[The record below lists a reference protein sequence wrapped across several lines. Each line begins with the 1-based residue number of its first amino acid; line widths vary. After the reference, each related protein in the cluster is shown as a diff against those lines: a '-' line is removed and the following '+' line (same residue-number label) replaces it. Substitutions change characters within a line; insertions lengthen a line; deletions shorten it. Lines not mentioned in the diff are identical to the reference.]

1 MKPGDRLSLQIEKG
15 IYRGRGLARSGGR
28 VVFVAG
34 ALPGDRVQARVDKV
48 KRDFAEAALEAVE
61 EPGAG
66 RREPPC
72 VHAAR
77 CGGCTYQPL
86 EYEAQ
91 LALKR
96 DVLVE
101 SLSRARVPL
110 DGTPLAITGSP
121 EQGWRWRARLHVEW
135 EGSRPLLGFRVEGGH
150 ALVDVERCPQLTPGL
165 AQLADELRSA
175 LAADAAALRGVGEL
189 RLGEGGDGASRAAVF
204 NVHRALDPQAVAR
217 LAARVRS
224 ASGLGWQRAGPGAPF
239 VRIAGEPYLFT
250 PRPHGVLRSH
260 VLSFFQAN
268 RGLLDGLEATALAPL
283 AGARRVL
290 ELYSG
295 VGLFTLPLAARA
307 EHVRAVEGAPWAAA
321 DARNNLAA
329 FGHVEVIEAA
339 VEHDAPEWAAG
350 RFDAV
355 LLDPPRSG
363 AGPDVVDALA
373 RLRVDRVAY
382 VSCDPTTLARD
393 LARLL
398 GHGFVLRSL
407 HLLDLFPDSFHL
419 ETVAAL
425 ER

>member
-1 MKPGDRLSLQIEKG
+1 MKPGDRVSLQIEKG
-15 IYRGRGLARSGGR
+15 VYGGRGLARSDGR
-28 VVFVAG
+28 VVFVSG
-34 ALPGDRVQARVDKV
+34 ALPGDRVRARVDKV

-61 EPGAG
+61 EPGPA

-72 VHAAR
+72 AHAAR

-91 LALKR
+91 VALKR

-101 SLSRARVPL
+101 SLSRARVPF
-110 DGTPLAITGSP
+110 DGALLAVTNAP
-121 EQGWRWRARLHVEW
+121 EQGWRWRARLHVGW
-135 EGSRPLLGFRVEGGH
+135 EGVRPVLGFREEGSH

-165 AQLADELRSA
+165 AQLADELRCA
-175 LAADAAALRGVGEL
+175 LAADVAGLGGVEAL
-189 RLGEGGDGASRAAVF
+189 RLGEGGDGVSRAAVID
-204 NVHRALDPQAVAR
+204 VHRVLDPQTASR
-217 LAARVRS
+217 LAARVPS
-224 ASGLGWQRAGPGAPF
+224 ASGLGWQGAGPGAPF
-239 VRIAGEPYLFT
+239 VRIVGEPYLFT

-260 VLSFFQAN
+260 VLSFFQGNGAM
-268 RGLLDGLEATALAPL
+268 LEVLERAALAPL

-307 EHVRAVEGAPWAAA
+307 EHVRAVEGAAWAAA
-321 DARNNLAA
+321 DARHNLAA
-329 FGHVEVIEAA
+329 FGHVQAIEAA
-339 VEHDAPEWAAG
+339 VDHDAAEWAAG

-355 LLDPPRSG
+355 LLDPPRAG
-363 AGPDVVDALA
+363 AGPQVVDALA
-373 RLRVDRVAY
+373 RTRVTRVAY

-393 LARLL
+393 LARLR

-407 HLLDLFPDSFHL
+407 HLLDLFPDTYHL

>member
-1 MKPGDRLSLQIEKG
+1 MKPGDRVSLQIEKG
-15 IYRGRGLARSGGR
+15 VYRGRGLARSGGR
-28 VVFVAG
+28 VVFVTG
-34 ALPGDRVQARVDKV
+34 ALPGDRVRARVDKV

-61 EPGAG
+61 EPGSA

-72 VHAAR
+72 AHAAR

-110 DGTPLAITGSP
+110 DGVDLAVTGSP
-121 EQGWRWRARLHVEW
+121 EEGWRWRARLHVEW
-135 EGSRPLLGFRVEGGH
+135 EAGRPVLGFREEGSH

-165 AQLADELRSA
+165 ARLADEVRSA
-175 LAADAAALRGVGEL
+175 LAAEAAGLRGVEEL
-189 RLGEGGDGASRAAVF
+189 RLGEGGDGASRAAVL
-204 NVHRALDPQAVAR
+204 NVHRALDPQTASR
-217 LAARVRS
+217 LAARVPS
-224 ASGLGWQRAGPGAPF
+224 ASGLGWQGAGPGAPF

-260 VLSFFQAN
+260 VLSFFQGNGA
-268 RGLLDGLEATALAPL
+268 LLDVLEATALAPL

-295 VGLFTLPLAARA
+295 AGLFTLPLATRA

-321 DARNNLAA
+321 DARHNLAA
-329 FGHVEVIEAA
+329 FGHVQAIEAA
-339 VEHDAPEWAAG
+339 VEHDAPEWARG
-350 RFDAV
+350 RFDAA
-355 LLDPPRSG
+355 LLDPPRAG
-363 AGPDVVDALA
+363 AGPEVVDALA
-373 RLRVDRVAY
+373 RTRVARVAY

-393 LARLL
+393 LARLRE
-398 GHGFVLRSL
+398 HGFALRSL
-407 HLLDLFPDSFHL
+407 HLLDLFPDTFHM